1 LDKAFGEGLDK
12 QFQQG
17 LDKGLSE
24 GFREDEVI
32 RTKD

>member
-1 LDKAFGEGLDK
+1 LDK